1 MSRMKTVGKPPL
13 AKSPSRLRPRRF
25 LRSESTTSQT
35 PGGFFVYYSCSCLQL
50 LFVGFEGFLTTFLGV
65 SGSMAK
71 SQRPNRKWD
80 TEESDPRPEYQSV
93 SWELRALAKMAG
105 GEYGVGESRNGG
117 AGRSL
122 SANSSP
128 LFERGRFYEEY
139 SARRNERLKRK
150 KGDKGD
156 EVKTPCNLGVTV
168 ESSKRRDSK
177 RLESLRKSVSAAYS
191 VERNENPRYMLRSM
205 NKENKKPPLPVYNYE
220 KSALAGERRVTARKV
235 RKF

>member
-13 AKSPSRLRPRRF
+13 AKSPTRLRPSRF
-25 LRSESTTSQT
+25 LRSESTTSRA
-35 PGGFFVYYSCSCLQL
+35 PD
-50 LFVGFEGFLTTFLGV
+50 
-65 SGSMAK
+65 SMAK

-80 TEESDPRPEYQSV
+80 TEESHPRPEYQSI

-105 GEYGVGESRNGG
+105 GEFGNEESRNGWV
-117 AGRSL
+117 GRSL
-122 SANSSP
+122 RENSSP

-139 SARRNERLKRK
+139 SVRRNERLKRK
-150 KGDKGD
+150 KGDTGD

-168 ESSKRRDSK
+168 ESSKRRGSK
-177 RLESLRKSVSAAYS
+177 RIESLRKSVSAAYS

-220 KSALAGERRVTARKV
+220 KSALASGRKVNARKV
-235 RKF
+235 QKF

>member
-35 PGGFFVYYSCSCLQL
+35 P
-50 LFVGFEGFLTTFLGV
+50 
-65 SGSMAK
+65 GSMAK

-105 GEYGVGESRNGG
+105 GEFGDGEPRNGG

-128 LFERGRFYEEY
+128 LFERGRE
-139 SARRNERLKRK
+139 K

-205 NKENKKPPLPVYNYE
+205 NKENKKPPLPVYDYE

>member
-35 PGGFFVYYSCSCLQL
+35 PGGDQT
-50 LFVGFEGFLTTFLGV
+50 G
-65 SGSMAK
+65 
-71 SQRPNRKWD
+71 KWD

-105 GEYGVGESRNGG
+105 GEFGDGESRNGG

-128 LFERGRFYEEY
+128 LFERGRYYEEY

>member
-35 PGGFFVYYSCSCLQL
+35 P
-50 LFVGFEGFLTTFLGV
+50 
-65 SGSMAK
+65 GSMAK

-105 GEYGVGESRNGG
+105 GEFGDGESRNGG
-117 AGRSL
+117 AVRSL

-128 LFERGRFYEEY
+128 LFERGRYYEEY

-156 EVKTPCNLGVTV
+156 EVKTP
-168 ESSKRRDSK
+168 RRDSK

-220 KSALAGERRVTARKV
+220 KSALAGERKLLLGRSGSSEC
-235 RKF
+235 

>member
-35 PGGFFVYYSCSCLQL
+35 P
-50 LFVGFEGFLTTFLGV
+50 
-65 SGSMAK
+65 GSMAK

-105 GEYGVGESRNGG
+105 GEFGDGESRNGG

-220 KSALAGERRVTARKV
+220 KSALAGERKVTARKV